1 MIETSTSIN
10 KLNYEQSKQENMP
23 AEDLDL
29 CDLMFYDSIKSQ
41 LNSLSRVPS
50 DETIT
55 RILTYSRSS
64 N

>member
-29 CDLMFYDSIKSQ
+29 FDLMFYDNIKSQ
-41 LNSLSRVPS
+41 LNSLSRIPS

-55 RILTYSRSS
+55 KILTYSRSK
-64 N
+64 

>member
-29 CDLMFYDSIKSQ
+29 CDLMFYDNIKSQ
-41 LNSLSRVPS
+41 LNSLSRIPS

-55 RILTYSRSS
+55 KILTYSRSK
-64 N
+64 